1 MEQQEQQEQRVQ
13 LVQQDRQGLRP
24 QARALSP

>member
-13 LVQQDRQGLRP
+13 LVQQDL
-24 QARALSP
+24 QAQHLLAQALSP

>member
-13 LVQQDRQGLRP
+13 QVQQDL
-24 QARALSP
+24 QAQHLLAQALSP